1 MLVFLG
7 IVAAIAERFVRGFAA
22 ATESRTVAYAIGL
35 SVGRLHLDAAT
46 NPERATDAYLGVFYG
61 DEGLLQNWLDVLPRF
76 LVVNDESA
84 RRAIAGLFDNDLLDF
99 RVLAILD
106 EIPDAAG
113 TMAKACGRAE
123 FLVVG

>member
-22 ATESRTVAYAIGL
+22 ATESCTVAYAIGL

-61 DEGLLQNWLDVLPRF
+61 DEGLLQDWLDGQSQDSSIMICLIFGSSQSLMRF
-76 LVVNDESA
+76 QMPPA
-84 RRAIAGLFDNDLLDF
+84 RWQKRA
-99 RVLAILD
+99 
-106 EIPDAAG
+106 DAQSSS
-113 TMAKACGRAE
+113 
-123 FLVVG
+123 